1 MSSPDIVVYGATG
14 LVGGRACT
22 ALDAADVPF
31 VAVARRR
38 AALEKLAGL
47 VGATDWR
54 VAELEHDALV
64 AAFEGA
70 KVVVNCAGPLAEVG
84 EPVLVAALAAGA
96 HYVDV
101 GGDQAAIHELYERHD
116 SDARKAGRVVVPGC
130 GLNCAIGDWASAWA
144 AMHVCEVPEMER
156 PGFTPGRG
164 IDDGEV
170 VRREPAPRLAEDRPL
185 DEIAVSYIFDD
196 LVLSPA
202 SQKAVFGN
210 ITKRGLVWVRD
221 RWEQVPQAAARRR
234 VNAGPEMG
242 GERDAVSFPGGDV
255 ITVPRHIAA
264 KSVQTFVSTTR
275 STAATAA
282 LRLLA
287 RAMPLVP
294 KRATELLAP
303 YQPHEEDYARTR
315 FAVIAQARRGFS
327 AAQIVVSGDDQYRTS
342 AGIAAWVARA
352 LATRE
357 HGPIGIRA
365 PSELFRAEL
374 ALRAVAETVGLVIE
388 PSFG

>member
-1 MSSPDIVVYGATG
+1 RV
-14 LVGGRACT
+14 CT

-54 VAELEHDALV
+54 VAELDHDALV

-70 KVVVNCAGPLAEVG
+70 KVVVNCAGPLADVG

-116 SDARKAGRVVVPGC
+116 SDARRTGRVVVPGC

-144 AMHVCEVPEMER
+144 AMHVCEVRDEGPVIR
-156 PGFTPGRG
+156 H
-164 IDDGEV
+164 
-170 VRREPAPRLAEDRPL
+170 EPALRLAEDRPL

-242 GERDAVSFPGGDV
+242 GEREAVSFPGGDV
-255 ITVPRHIAA
+255 ITVPRHIA
-264 KSVQTFVSTTR
+264 
-275 STAATAA
+275 
-282 LRLLA
+282 
-287 RAMPLVP
+287 
-294 KRATELLAP
+294 
-303 YQPHEEDYARTR
+303 
-315 FAVIAQARRGFS
+315 
-327 AAQIVVSGDDQYRTS
+327 
-342 AGIAAWVARA
+342 
-352 LATRE
+352 
-357 HGPIGIRA
+357 
-365 PSELFRAEL
+365 
-374 ALRAVAETVGLVIE
+374 
-388 PSFG
+388 